1 MALNIKIKYFFIILL
16 SMYSLGCNDFSKEK
30 EKENKSSE
38 ILLKVLGTIQDGGI
52 PHMGCSK
59 ECCSNYFLSEKS
71 RIGVSSLGVSNLKH
85 DTNYIIDATPNINF
99 QLIDLIGNADPSKKL
114 NGIFLTHAHMG
125 HYAGLLNFGRE
136 SLNSKN
142 IPLYLMPKF
151 YNFILNN
158 GPWNQL
164 VKLNNIKL
172 NKIYNREK
180 VILHNNLSFTPIQ
193 VPHRDEYSETVGYII
208 ESIHKKALYIP
219 DIDKWAKW
227 EVSIVEMIKSVDY
240 AFLDG
245 TFFDKKEINNRDISE
260 IPHPFI
266 IESLKLFEGLDGS
279 EKSKVYFIHL
289 NHTNPVLNSESSEY
303 KKVISAGFNIAKTGM
318 EFFL

>member
-1 MALNIKIKYFFIILL
+1 MALNIKIKYFFILLL
-16 SMYSLGCNDFSKEK
+16 SVYSLGCNDFSQ

-59 ECCSNYFLSEKS
+59 ECCSNYFLSKKS

-85 DTNYIIDATPNINF
+85 NTNYIIDATPNINF

-164 VKLNNIKL
+164 VELNNIKL

-193 VPHRDEYSETVGYII
+193 VPHRDEYSETVGYVI
-208 ESIHKKALYIP
+208 EGIHKKALYIP

-245 TFFDKKEINNRDISE
+245 TFFDEKEINNRDISE

-266 IESLKLFEGLDGS
+266 IESLKLFKELDES

>member
-16 SMYSLGCNDFSKEK
+16 SVYSLGCNDFSQ

-59 ECCSNYFLSEKS
+59 ECCSNYFLSKKS

-85 DTNYIIDATPNINF
+85 NTNYIIDATPNINF

-164 VKLNNIKL
+164 VELNNIKL

-193 VPHRDEYSETVGYII
+193 VPHRDEYSETVGYVI
-208 ESIHKKALYIP
+208 EGVHKKVLYIP

-245 TFFDKKEINNRDISE
+245 TFFDEKEINNRDISE

-266 IESLKLFEGLDGS
+266 IESLKLFKELEES

>member
-16 SMYSLGCNDFSKEK
+16 SMYSLGCTDFSK

-59 ECCSNYFLSEKS
+59 ECCSNYFLSKKS

-85 DTNYIIDATPNINF
+85 NTNYIIDATPNINF

>member
-16 SMYSLGCNDFSKEK
+16 SVYSLGCNDFSQ
-30 EKENKSSE
+30 EKENKSSK

-59 ECCSNYFLSEKS
+59 ECCSNYFLSKKS

-85 DTNYIIDATPNINF
+85 NTNYIIDATPNINF

-158 GPWNQL
+158 GPWSQL
-164 VKLNNIKL
+164 VELNNIKL

-193 VPHRDEYSETVGYII
+193 VPHRDEYSETVGYVI
-208 ESIHKKALYIP
+208 EGIHKKALYIP

-245 TFFDKKEINNRDISE
+245 TFFDEKEINNRDISE

-266 IESLKLFEGLDGS
+266 IESLKLFKELEES

>member
-1 MALNIKIKYFFIILL
+1 
-16 SMYSLGCNDFSKEK
+16 
-30 EKENKSSE
+30 
-38 ILLKVLGTIQDGGI
+38 LGTIQDGGI

-59 ECCSNYFLSEKS
+59 ECCSNYFLSKKS

-85 DTNYIIDATPNINF
+85 NTNYIIDATPNINF

-164 VKLNNIKL
+164 VELNNIKL

-193 VPHRDEYSETVGYII
+193 VPHRDEYSETVGYVI
-208 ESIHKKALYIP
+208 EGTNKKVLYIP

-245 TFFDKKEINNRDISE
+245 TFFDEKEINNRDISE

-266 IESLKLFEGLDGS
+266 IESLKLFEELDES

-289 NHTNPVLNSESSEY
+289 NHTNPVLNSKSSEY

>member
-16 SMYSLGCNDFSKEK
+16 SIYSLGCNDFSQ

-59 ECCSNYFLSEKS
+59 ECCSNYFLSKKS

-85 DTNYIIDATPNINF
+85 NTNYIIDATPNINF

-164 VKLNNIKL
+164 VELNNIKL

-193 VPHRDEYSETVGYII
+193 VPHRDEYSETVGYVI
-208 ESIHKKALYIP
+208 EGINKKALYVP

-245 TFFDKKEINNRDISE
+245 TFFDEKEINNRDISE

-266 IESLKLFEGLDGS
+266 IESLKLFKELDES

>member
-16 SMYSLGCNDFSKEK
+16 SIYSLGCNDFSQ

-59 ECCSNYFLSEKS
+59 ECCSNYFLSKKS

-164 VKLNNIKL
+164 VELNNIKL

-180 VILHNNLSFTPIQ
+180 VTLHNNLSFTPIQ
-193 VPHRDEYSETVGYII
+193 VPHRDEYSETVGYVI
-208 ESIHKKALYIP
+208 EGINKKALYVP

-245 TFFDKKEINNRDISE
+245 TFFDEKEINNRDISE

-266 IESLKLFEGLDGS
+266 IESLKLFKELDES

>member
-16 SMYSLGCNDFSKEK
+16 SIYSLGCDDFSQ

-59 ECCSNYFLSEKS
+59 ECCSNYFLSKKS

-85 DTNYIIDATPNINF
+85 NTNYIIDATPNINF

-164 VKLNNIKL
+164 VELNNIKL

-193 VPHRDEYSETVGYII
+193 VPHRDEYSETVGYVI
-208 ESIHKKALYIP
+208 EGTHKKALYIP

-245 TFFDKKEINNRDISE
+245 TFFDEKEINNRDISE

-266 IESLKLFEGLDGS
+266 IESLKLFKELDES

>member
-1 MALNIKIKYFFIILL
+1 MALNIKIKYFFITLL
-16 SMYSLGCNDFSKEK
+16 SVYSLGCNDFSQ

-59 ECCSNYFLSEKS
+59 ECCSNYFLSKKS
-71 RIGVSSLGVSNLKH
+71 RIGVSSLGISNLKYN
-85 DTNYIIDATPNINF
+85 TNYIIDATPNINF

-164 VKLNNIKL
+164 VELNNIKL

-193 VPHRDEYSETVGYII
+193 VPHRDEYSETVGYVI
-208 ESIHKKALYIP
+208 EGIHKKALYIP

-245 TFFDKKEINNRDISE
+245 TFFDEKEINNRDISE

-266 IESLKLFEGLDGS
+266 IESLKLFKELDES

>member
-16 SMYSLGCNDFSKEK
+16 SIYSLGCNDFSQ

-59 ECCSNYFLSEKS
+59 ECCSNYFLSKKS

-85 DTNYIIDATPNINF
+85 NTNYIIDATPNINF

-164 VKLNNIKL
+164 VELNNIKL

-193 VPHRDEYSETVGYII
+193 VPHRDEYSETVGYVI
-208 ESIHKKALYIP
+208 EGVHKKALYIP

-245 TFFDKKEINNRDISE
+245 TFFDEKEINNRDISE

-266 IESLKLFEGLDGS
+266 IESLKLFEELDES

-289 NHTNPVLNSESSEY
+289 NHTNPVLNSKSSEY

>member
-1 MALNIKIKYFFIILL
+1 MALNIKIKYFFIILF
-16 SMYSLGCNDFSKEK
+16 SVYSLGCNDFSQ

-59 ECCSNYFLSEKS
+59 ECCSNYFLSKKS

-85 DTNYIIDATPNINF
+85 NTNYIIDATPNINF

-164 VKLNNIKL
+164 VELNNIKL
-172 NKIYNREK
+172 NKIYNGEK

-193 VPHRDEYSETVGYII
+193 VPHRDEYSETVGYVI
-208 ESIHKKALYIP
+208 EGTHKKALYIP

-245 TFFDKKEINNRDISE
+245 TFFDEKEINNRDISE

-266 IESLKLFEGLDGS
+266 IESLKLFKELEES

>member
-16 SMYSLGCNDFSKEK
+16 SIYSLGCNDFSQ

-59 ECCSNYFLSEKS
+59 ECCSNYFLSKKS

-85 DTNYIIDATPNINF
+85 NTNYIIDATPNINF

-164 VKLNNIKL
+164 VELNNIKL

-193 VPHRDEYSETVGYII
+193 VPHRDEYSETVGYVI
-208 ESIHKKALYIP
+208 EGTNKKVLYIP

-245 TFFDKKEINNRDISE
+245 TFFDEKEINNRDISE

>member
-16 SMYSLGCNDFSKEK
+16 SVYSLGCNDFSQ

-59 ECCSNYFLSEKS
+59 ECCSNYFLSKKS

-85 DTNYIIDATPNINF
+85 NTNYIIDATPNINF

-164 VKLNNIKL
+164 VELNNVKL

-193 VPHRDEYSETVGYII
+193 VPHRDEYSETVGYVI
-208 ESIHKKALYIP
+208 EGIHKKALYIP

-245 TFFDKKEINNRDISE
+245 TFFDEKEINNRDISE

-266 IESLKLFEGLDGS
+266 IESLKLFKELDES

>member
-1 MALNIKIKYFFIILL
+1 MALNIKIKYFFIIIL
-16 SMYSLGCNDFSKEK
+16 SVYSLGCNDFSQ

-59 ECCSNYFLSEKS
+59 ECCSNYFLSKKS
-71 RIGVSSLGVSNLKH
+71 RIGVSSLGVSNLKYN
-85 DTNYIIDATPNINF
+85 TNYIIDATPNINF

-164 VKLNNIKL
+164 VELNNIKL

-193 VPHRDEYSETVGYII
+193 VPHRDEYSETVGYVI
-208 ESIHKKALYIP
+208 EGVHKKVLYIP

-245 TFFDKKEINNRDISE
+245 TFFDEKEINNRDISE

-266 IESLKLFEGLDGS
+266 IESLKLFKELEES

>member
-16 SMYSLGCNDFSKEK
+16 SVYSLGCNDFSQ

-59 ECCSNYFLSEKS
+59 ECCSNYFLSKKS
-71 RIGVSSLGVSNLKH
+71 RIGVSSLGISNLKYN
-85 DTNYIIDATPNINF
+85 TNYIIDATPNINL

-164 VKLNNIKL
+164 VELNNIKL

-193 VPHRDEYSETVGYII
+193 VPHRDEYSETVGYVI
-208 ESIHKKALYIP
+208 EGIHKKALYIP
-219 DIDKWAKW
+219 DIDKWIKW

-245 TFFDKKEINNRDISE
+245 TFFDEKEINNRDISE

-266 IESLKLFEGLDGS
+266 IESLKLFKELDES

>member
-16 SMYSLGCNDFSKEK
+16 SVYSLGCNDFSQ

-59 ECCSNYFLSEKS
+59 ECCSNYFLSKKS

-99 QLIDLIGNADPSKKL
+99 QLIDLIGKADPSKKL

-164 VKLNNIKL
+164 VELNNIKL

-193 VPHRDEYSETVGYII
+193 VPHRDEYSETVGYVI
-208 ESIHKKALYIP
+208 EGTHKKALYIP

-245 TFFDKKEINNRDISE
+245 TFFDEKEINNRDISE

-266 IESLKLFEGLDGS
+266 IESLKLFKELDES

>member
-16 SMYSLGCNDFSKEK
+16 SIYSLGCNDFSQ

-38 ILLKVLGTIQDGGI
+38 ILLKILGTIQDGGI

-59 ECCSNYFLSEKS
+59 ECCSNYFLSKKS
-71 RIGVSSLGVSNLKH
+71 RIGVSCLGVSNLKYN
-85 DTNYIIDATPNINF
+85 TNYIIDATPNINF

-164 VKLNNIKL
+164 VELNNIKL

-193 VPHRDEYSETVGYII
+193 VPHRDEYSETVGYVI
-208 ESIHKKALYIP
+208 EGINKKALYVP

-245 TFFDKKEINNRDISE
+245 TFFDEKEINNRDIS
-260 IPHPFI
+260 
-266 IESLKLFEGLDGS
+266 
-279 EKSKVYFIHL
+279 
-289 NHTNPVLNSESSEY
+289 
-303 KKVISAGFNIAKTGM
+303 
-318 EFFL
+318 

>member
-1 MALNIKIKYFFIILL
+1 MALNIKIKYFFILLL
-16 SMYSLGCNDFSKEK
+16 SVYSLGCNDFSQ

-59 ECCSNYFLSEKS
+59 ECCSNYFLSKKS

-85 DTNYIIDATPNINF
+85 NTNYIIDATPNINF

-164 VKLNNIKL
+164 VELNNIKL

-193 VPHRDEYSETVGYII
+193 VPHRDEYSETVGYFI
-208 ESIHKKALYIP
+208 EGIHKKALYIP

-245 TFFDKKEINNRDISE
+245 TFFDEKEINNRDISE

-266 IESLKLFEGLDGS
+266 IESLKLFEELEES

>member
-16 SMYSLGCNDFSKEK
+16 SVYSLGCNDFSQ

-59 ECCSNYFLSEKS
+59 ECCSNYFLSKKS

-85 DTNYIIDATPNINF
+85 DTNYIIDATPDINF
-99 QLIDLIGNADPSKKL
+99 QLIDLIGKADPSKKL

-164 VKLNNIKL
+164 VELNNIKL
-172 NKIYNREK
+172 NKIYNGEK

-193 VPHRDEYSETVGYII
+193 VPHRDEYSETVGYVI
-208 ESIHKKALYIP
+208 EGTHKKALYIP

-227 EVSIVEMIKSVDY
+227 EVSIVEMIKNVDY

-245 TFFDKKEINNRDISE
+245 TFFDEKEINNRDISE

-266 IESLKLFEGLDGS
+266 IESLKLFEELDES